1 MPARSIP
8 ARPVVAVLAVLVAAV
23 GVARLVRL
31 RRALDAE
38 RAARRLSDGMH
49 HHDMTVIVDRLHRRL
64 GPAVL
69 AGAVLCEADQVLDSV
84 LSVSDPEGGCS

>member
-1 MPARSIP
+1 MIT
-8 ARPVVAVLAVLVAAV
+8 VLAAL
-23 GVARLVRL
+23 GVACGVVRLVRL

-38 RAARRLSDGMH
+38 RAARRLTDGLH
-49 HHDMTVIVDRLHRRL
+49 HHDMSLLVDHVHRRI

-84 LSVSDPEGGCS
+84 LTAVHDPEGGSL

>member
-8 ARPVVAVLAVLVAAV
+8 ARPVVAVLAALAVAC
-23 GVARLVRL
+23 GVVRLVRL

-38 RAARRLSDGMH
+38 RAARRLTDGLH
-49 HHDMTVIVDRLHRRL
+49 HHDMTVVVDRLHRRL

-69 AGAVLCEADQVLDSV
+69 AGAVLCEADHVLDSA
-84 LSVSDPEGGCS
+84 LSVPDPEGGSL

>member
-1 MPARSIP
+1 M
-8 ARPVVAVLAVLVAAV
+8 VAALAALGVAV
-23 GVARLVRL
+23 GVVRLVRL

-38 RAARRLSDGMH
+38 RAARRLADGLH
-49 HHDMTVIVDRLHRRL
+49 HHDMSVIVDRLNRRL

-84 LSVSDPEGGCS
+84 LSAHDPEGGSL